1 MRHKTHD
8 TTPVIPGEI
17 ALALP
22 PELPISRHAEE
33 IERALARNQ
42 VIIVAGDT
50 GSGKTTQLPKIL
62 LRAGLGRKGIIGHTQ
77 PRRLAAVSVAG
88 RIAGELGVET
98 GGGVGVQV
106 RFDQRVS
113 AGTYLKLMTDG
124 ILLAEIQ
131 RDRLLRKYQALIIDE
146 AHERSLNIDFLLG
159 YLKLILP
166 KRQDLKLVITSATLD
181 VERIAAHFGKLAAR
195 RGNSAT
201 PPASR
206 CRGGGPGG
214 SHGTPIIRVAGRGFP
229 VRTQYLPPEQLA
241 GDAPE
246 EDRQMAAIAE
256 AVSRLDG
263 PDAAD
268 TLDAGGAGDI
278 LVFLSSEKEIRET
291 AAYLRRRR
299 WPGTEILP
307 LYSRLRSAEQQR
319 IFAPHGSRRR
329 IVLSTNVA
337 ETSLTVPG
345 IRYVI
350 DVGQARVSRYSL
362 QRKLLRLPIEPI
374 SRASADQRKG
384 RCGRLASGVCIRL
397 YSERDYLS
405 RPEFTDPEIRRSNLA
420 QVILRMS
427 ALGLG
432 QPEAF
437 PFLDAPG
444 QKSINDG
451 RRLLRELG
459 ALTGA
464 GKLTRSGR
472 MLAEL
477 PLEPQLGRMLV
488 TASRLGSL
496 REVLIIVAALSLGD
510 LWEAA
515 PGAKTGGRGGEFSHP
530 ESDFLGLLKLWER
543 CETERS
549 GTARLRKFCGRNGL
563 SFQRVREWREIHRQL
578 LASCRRLGCKS
589 NRAGAGHAE
598 IHRALVS
605 GFLNQIARHHDGK
618 TYLGSRNRKFT
629 LAPAS
634 ALARKNTPWILTNE
648 WIDTE
653 RTFATM
659 AARIKPEWAIE
670 FAGPL
675 LRKEYGEPFWS
686 GDRQQVMVHEKTM
699 LYGLALKE
707 RNPVDYGKLDP
718 AGARDVFLD
727 HALLR
732 DQIRSKA
739 GFIAENRAFLGE
751 LRKQEEKFRRP
762 ELIVNEREI
771 HSFYERRIPADV
783 FSTRTLESWLAED
796 PQTRNRHLE
805 MRRAGLFRGQILR
818 EARRQFPDRVEL
830 QNNVL
835 PVDYVFEPGAAR
847 DGVSLKVPAALLA
860 QLTQAD
866 IDWAVPGL
874 IRDKCVALIRG
885 LPKKHRRKFIPAPDF
900 IDRVLP
906 EMGRADGEL
915 VESLLRR
922 MNEAGGGVEKSDLFA
937 VELPAHLQTR
947 LQVLDQRGQILGESA
962 DLVDLRKRFAG
973 RAPPPRQHPL
983 AREGMRDWEIGD
995 LPESAHVGGGVV
1007 LLRYPALVDEGDS
1020 VALRLMESADE
1031 AAQASRQGAM
1041 RLFML
1046 RSTSRRNALR
1056 KQFLR
1061 FRNANAARIF
1071 FLPGVDAVEG
1081 DAVAACYR
1089 EAFGLDDGIPRSRPE
1104 FEQSLEQGGP
1114 RLAPLATEL
1123 ERLLVELLDKFQPIR
1138 QKIAELP
1145 SGHPVRADIE
1155 GQLGDLLCPGFVRLS
1170 GFPWLRHFPRYLD
1183 GILLRLEKSPHF
1195 GSADAKHTRLVAYYR
1210 DRFEQLRSTRGDS
1223 GPLRELRW
1231 SVEELRISL
1240 FAQRLGTSFPVSRE
1254 RLDKRITALMD

>member
-1 MRHKTHD
+1 M
-8 TTPVIPGEI
+8 IPGEI
-17 ALALP
+17 ALTLP
-22 PELPISRHAEE
+22 SELPISRRAEE
-33 IERALARNQ
+33 IERLLARNQ
-42 VIIVAGDT
+42 VVIVAGDT

-62 LRAGLGRKGIIGHTQ
+62 LRAGLGQKGIIGHTQ
-77 PRRLAAVSVAG
+77 PRRLAAMSVAR
-88 RIAGELGVET
+88 RIAEELGVET

-131 RDRLLRKYQALIIDE
+131 RDRLLRKYQALILDE

-166 KRQDLKLVITSATLD
+166 KRRDLKLVITSATLD
-181 VERIAAHFGKLAAR
+181 VERIAAHFGKP
-195 RGNSAT
+195 RGNDNNGNNGT
-201 PPASR
+201 PIVQA
-206 CRGGGPGG
+206 
-214 SHGTPIIRVAGRGFP
+214 SHGTPIVRDHGTPIVRVEGRGFP
-229 VRTQYLPPEQLA
+229 VETRYLPPEQLA

-246 EDRQMAAIAE
+246 EERQMAAIAE
-256 AVSRLDG
+256 AAIRLD
-263 PDAAD
+263 A
-268 TLDAGGAGDI
+268 LDEPNAPNAKIGGDI

-299 WPGTEILP
+299 WPRTEILP

-319 IFAPHGSRRR
+319 IFAPHSGRR

-384 RCGRLASGVCIRL
+384 RCGRLAPGVCIRL

-405 RPEFTDPEIRRSNLA
+405 RPEFTDPEIRRSSLA

-459 ALTGA
+459 ALTEA
-464 GKLTRSGR
+464 GKLTRTGR

-488 TASRLGSL
+488 AASRLGSL

-515 PGAKTGGRGGEFSHP
+515 PGTKASGRSGDFSHP

-543 CETERS
+543 CETER
-549 GTARLRKFCGRNGL
+549 GGAARLRKFCGKNGL

-578 LASCRRLGCKS
+578 LTSCRRLGCKL

-605 GFLNQIARHHDGK
+605 GYLNQIARHHDGK

-634 ALARKNTPWILTNE
+634 ALARKHTPWILTSE

-659 AARIKPEWAIE
+659 AARVKPEWAIE

-686 GDRQQVMVHEKTM
+686 GERQQVMVHEKTM

-739 GFIAENRAFLGE
+739 GFVAENRAFLAE

-771 HSFYERRIPADV
+771 HAFYEGRIPADV

-796 PQTRNRHLE
+796 PQARNQHLE
-805 MRRAGLFRGQILR
+805 MRRAGLFRGEALR

-874 IRDKCVALIRG
+874 IRDKCAALIRG
-885 LPKKHRRKFIPAPDF
+885 LPRKQRRKFIPAPDF

-906 EMGRADGEL
+906 KMGRADGEL

-922 MNEAGGGVEKSDLFA
+922 MNADGGGVEKSDLLA

-947 LQVLDQRGQILGESA
+947 LQVLDRHGRVLAESA
-962 DLVDLRKRFAG
+962 DLADLRERFAG
-973 RAPPPRQHPL
+973 RAPPPRRHPL
-983 AREGMRDWEIGD
+983 AREGMRDWEIED
-995 LPESAHVGGGVV
+995 LPESAQVGEGVV

-1020 VALRLMESADE
+1020 VALKLMESARE
-1031 AAQASRQGAM
+1031 AAEASRQGAM

-1046 RSTSRRNALR
+1046 RSTARRNALR

-1061 FRNANAARIF
+1061 FRNANAARIL
-1071 FLPGVDAVEG
+1071 FLPGVDALEC

-1089 EAFGLDDGIPRSRPE
+1089 EAFGLDGGLDGGIPRSRAE
-1104 FEQSLEQGGP
+1104 FEQTLERGGP
-1114 RLAPLATEL
+1114 RLAPLANEL
-1123 ERLLVELLDKFQPIR
+1123 ERLLAEMLGKFHQIR
-1138 QKIAELP
+1138 QKIAALP
-1145 SGHPVRADIE
+1145 AGHAVRADIE

-1170 GFPWLRHFPRYLD
+1170 GFPWLRHFPRFLD

-1210 DRFEQLRSTRGDS
+1210 DRFEQLRSSRGDS

-1254 RLDKRITALMD
+1254 RLDKRITALTD

>member
-1 MRHKTHD
+1 
-8 TTPVIPGEI
+8 V
-17 ALALP
+17 
-22 PELPISRHAEE
+22 
-33 IERALARNQ
+33 
-42 VIIVAGDT
+42 
-50 GSGKTTQLPKIL
+50 
-62 LRAGLGRKGIIGHTQ
+62 
-77 PRRLAAVSVAG
+77 
-88 RIAGELGVET
+88 
-98 GGGVGVQV
+98 
-106 RFDQRVS
+106 
-113 AGTYLKLMTDG
+113 
-124 ILLAEIQ
+124 
-131 RDRLLRKYQALIIDE
+131 
-146 AHERSLNIDFLLG
+146 ERS
-159 YLKLILP
+159 
-166 KRQDLKLVITSATLD
+166 
-181 VERIAAHFGKLAAR
+181 AAQFGKPAAR
-195 RGNSAT
+195 RGDSAT
-201 PPASR
+201 APPAARNNRSH
-206 CRGGGPGG
+206 G
-214 SHGTPIIRVAGRGFP
+214 SHGTPIVRVEGRSFP
-229 VRTQYLPPEQLA
+229 VETQYLPPEQLA

-246 EDRQMAAIAE
+246 EERQMAAIAE
-256 AVSRLDG
+256 AAARLD
-263 PDAAD
+263 A
-268 TLDAGGAGDI
+268 LEAGDGGDI

-299 WPGTEILP
+299 WPRTEILP

-319 IFAPHGSRRR
+319 IFAPHSGRR

-350 DVGQARVSRYSL
+350 DAGQARVSRYSL

-384 RCGRLASGVCIRL
+384 RCGRLAPGVCIRL

-405 RPEFTDPEIRRSNLA
+405 RPEFTDPEIRRSSLA

-432 QPEAF
+432 QPEVF
-437 PFLDAPG
+437 PFLDAPE

-459 ALTGA
+459 ALTAA
-464 GKLTRSGR
+464 GKLTRAGR

-488 TASRLGSL
+488 AASRLGSL

-510 LWEAA
+510 LWEAN
-515 PGAKTGGRGGEFSHP
+515 PGAKMSGRSGEFSHP

-549 GTARLRKFCGRNGL
+549 GTSRLRKFCGKNGL

-578 LASCRRLGCKS
+578 LTSCRRLGCKL

-618 TYLGSRNRKFT
+618 TYLGSRNRKLT

-634 ALARKNTPWILTNE
+634 ALARKNTPWILTSE

-739 GFIAENRAFLGE
+739 GFVAENRAFLGE

-762 ELIVNEREI
+762 QLIVNEREI
-771 HSFYERRIPADV
+771 HAFYERRIPADV
-783 FSTRTLESWLAED
+783 LSTRTLESWLAGD
-796 PQTRNRHLE
+796 PQARNQRLE
-805 MRRAGLFRGQILR
+805 MRRAGLFRGEALR
-818 EARRQFPDRVEL
+818 KARRQFPDRVKL
-830 QNNVL
+830 QNNML
-835 PVDYVFEPGAAR
+835 PVDYVFAPGAAR

-874 IRDKCVALIRG
+874 IRDKCVALVRG

-900 IDRVLP
+900 VDRVLP
-906 EMGRADGEL
+906 KMGRADGEL
-915 VESLLRR
+915 IESLLRR
-922 MNEAGGGVEKSDLFA
+922 MNADGGGADKSDLLA

-947 LQVLDQRGQILGESA
+947 LQVLDRRGRILAESA
-962 DLVDLRKRFAG
+962 DLADLRKRFAD
-973 RAPPPRQHPL
+973 RAPPPRRHPL

-995 LPESAHVGGGVV
+995 LPKSVRVGGDIV

-1020 VALRLMESADE
+1020 VALKLMENAAE
-1031 AAQASRQGAM
+1031 AAESSRQGAM

-1046 RSTSRRNALR
+1046 RSTARRNALR

-1061 FRNANAARIF
+1061 FRNANAARILF
-1071 FLPGVDAVEG
+1071 MPGTDTIER

-1104 FEQSLEQGGP
+1104 FEQSLKRGGP
-1114 RLAPLATEL
+1114 RLTPLAAEL
-1123 ERLLVELLDKFQPIR
+1123 EQLLAEMLGKFQSIR
-1138 QKIAELP
+1138 QKIAALP
-1145 SGHPVRADIE
+1145 TGHPVRADIE
-1155 GQLGDLLCPGFVRLS
+1155 GQLGDLLCLGFIRLS

-1183 GILLRLEKSPHF
+1183 GILLRLEKSPYF
-1195 GSADAKHTRLVAYYR
+1195 GPADEKHTRLVAYYR

-1231 SVEELRISL
+1231 SIEELRISL
-1240 FAQRLGTSFPVSRE
+1240 FAQKLGTSFPVSRE
-1254 RLDKRITALMD
+1254 RLDKRITALTD